1 MTTVAVTG
9 ASGHSAAT
17 SRATCTNTHTQ
28 WWRWTGVP
36 DPGLPTRRS
45 TSYMADRLAGRPG
58 APAEQVVHGWDHA
71 FRPAYPT
78 GSAALLPSWQV
89 VGGVTISRREP
100 GLDQWLHT
108 LAETVLGAARA
119 HRGVASGTRAVPGQ
133 G

>member
-71 FRPAYPT
+71 FLLHTRPGRRRCCRA
-78 GSAALLPSWQV
+78 GRSSAA
-89 VGGVTISRREP
+89 
-100 GLDQWLHT
+100 
-108 LAETVLGAARA
+108 
-119 HRGVASGTRAVPGQ
+119 
-133 G
+133 